1 MGIYADVWVERNLDE
16 LTEDQESDEFV
27 EPSMKGDIGEELNRL
42 HRRLASLER
51 KTIGSS
57 SEKESALKYKML
69 LSAYRQ
75 YKSKNAKHFRFDAA
89 SQSAFFG

>member
-1 MGIYADVWVERNLDE
+1 MGIYADIWVERNLDE

-27 EPSMKGDIGEELNRL
+27 EPSMKGDIGEELKRL
-42 HRRLASLER
+42 HKRLASLER
-51 KTIGSS
+51 KTKGGSS
-57 SEKESALKYKML
+57 QKESALEYKTI